1 MPIHS
6 ETWNA
11 VSSLLQTAYGEI
23 RRKPTV
29 ASTGIEAEEQFLEY
43 LDHKELELAWDE
55 LAELGTP
62 TGRSS
67 FWLLLARAAEEMELP
82 EKASEASRRAMLAA

>member
-23 RRKPTV
+23 GWKLTV
-29 ASTGIEAEEQFLEY
+29 TSEGIESEEQFREFLE
-43 LDHKELELAWDE
+43 HNEFELAWDE
-55 LAELGTP
+55 LAELGAP
-62 TGRSS
+62 HGRSS

-82 EKASEASRRAMLAA
+82 EKAAEASRRAILAA